1 VTSAAPATSGS
12 TSPWASRFANRARGP
27 RIEQLRDYLLLSLL
41 LVVSRGLL
49 VLMGLRFNLVL
60 DWMFLADPADLK
72 QHLLQSLFYFHAYP
86 PGMNLLTGILLKL
99 SETHVAGLAQCT
111 FWMAG
116 LVLFNSLL
124 YVARALGLS
133 RAVALGLCLTFSL
146 IPPTLYLENLY
157 IYEYPAAALLCL
169 TAALFHRGI
178 SRPTFA
184 AWSCFFLVFAILA
197 VFRSTFHLFWFAA
210 LALGAVALVGK
221 PFRRRVALAA
231 LTPAALLLAL
241 YLKNYAV
248 FGVFGATSWGGA
260 NLVAVTTRNLPP
272 NVRHSWVRKEKVSPF
287 VEISVF
293 AGPAAYSSFFESP
306 ESGTWPAIPL
316 LDALDR
322 PSLGSDN
329 FNHWWFLD
337 INKQRREDSIYYLK
351 NRPLDYL
358 NTVLNLSLVELFS
371 PTTQWH
377 PDDKGVTTPHLDHR
391 RVLGGYERIYNQIV
405 HGWPSPVGLYSS
417 LPIFCAWA
425 VVFAWRRWKASEPEA
440 RAQALLL
447 CFCLLHMAYVLCVS
461 CLFTA
466 GECARYRYLIE
477 AFIWL
482 IVARAMLSL
491 CAMVRQR
498 VAKFG
503 PFPATGATG

>member
-1 VTSAAPATSGS
+1 VTSATAL
-12 TSPWASRFANRARGP
+12 ANGAGRP
-27 RIEQLRDYLLLSLL
+27 RRELLRDHLLLSLL
-41 LVVSRGLL
+41 LVLSRGLL
-49 VLMGLRFNLVL
+49 YLVGLRFNLVL
-60 DWMFLADPADLK
+60 DWMFLADPVDLK

-99 SETHVAGLAQCT
+99 SETHVSGLAQAT

-124 YVARALGLS
+124 YLARALGLS
-133 RAVALGLCLTFSL
+133 RAAALGLCLTFSL

-169 TAALFHRGI
+169 SAALFHRGI
-178 SRPTFA
+178 SKPTFG
-184 AWSCFFLVFAILA
+184 AWSWFFLVFAILA

-210 LALGAVALVGK
+210 LALGAVVLVSK

-231 LTPAALLLAL
+231 LAPALLLLAL

-272 NVRHSWVRKEKVSPF
+272 NVRRSWVRKEKVSPF
-287 VEISVF
+287 VEVSVF

-306 ESGTWPAIPL
+306 ESGTWPALPI

-337 INKQRREDSIYYLK
+337 INKQRREDSVYYLK

-358 NTVLNLSLVELFS
+358 NTVLRLSLVELFS

-391 RVLGGYERIYNQIV
+391 RVLGGYEQLYNGIV
-405 HGWPSPVGLYSS
+405 HGLPSPGGLYIW
-417 LPIFCAWA
+417 LPFFCVWA
-425 VVFAWRRWKASEPEA
+425 VLLARRRLKSSEPEA

-447 CFCLLHMAYVLCVS
+447 CFCLLHMAYVLAVS

-477 AFIWL
+477 PFIWL
-482 IVARAMLSL
+482 IVARALVSL
-491 CAMVRQR
+491 VAWARGR
-498 VAKFG
+498 VAKLG
-503 PFPATGATG
+503 PFPATGAAG